1 MSEETTIKVSVAEAV
16 AAVPAAAWDRA
27 AGADAAAGGRA
38 ADPFLTHR
46 FLLALEESGSVAAG
60 TGWAPQHLVA
70 RQGGAVLGVM
80 PLYLKGHSQGE
91 YVFDH
96 GWAHAWE
103 RAGGEYYP
111 KLQSAVPFTPVTG
124 RRLLVP
130 PDGPLARE
138 TVETALLSAASELTR
153 RNGLSSFHATFC
165 TRGEWELGRD
175 LGLLQRTDQ
184 QFHWQD
190 RGYGDF
196 EGFLGAL
203 SSRKRKQLRK
213 ERARAVEAGIRIHWL
228 TGAALEPAH
237 WEAFWTFYQDTGL
250 RKWGRPY
257 LNRRFFEL
265 LHERMADDVLLIL
278 AEREGRWVAGALNVI
293 GRETLFGRY
302 WGSVEDHPFLHFE
315 VCYYQAIEFAL
326 AHGLGRVEAGAQG
339 GHKLARGYE
348 PVTTYSLH
356 YIPDPGFDRA
366 VRQFLEAERSA
377 VAEET
382 AALGDLTPFRK
393 SGCRLGGPAARAPRA
408 CVQPRA
414 RPGAAF
420 FTEEARSRGRGC

>member
-1 MSEETTIKVSVAEAV
+1 MSEQTTVEVAV
-16 AAVPAAAWDRA
+16 AYGASAVPAAEWDRA
-27 AGADAAAGGRA
+27 AAPEGARGGRP

-46 FLLALEESGSVAAG
+46 VLLALEESGSATAA

-70 RQGGAVLGVM
+70 RAGGTVVGVM
-80 PLYLKGHSQGE
+80 PLYVKGHSQGE

-103 RAGGEYYP
+103 RAGGNYYP

-124 RRLLVP
+124 RRLLVAP
-130 PDGPLARE
+130 GGPLPRE
-138 TVETALLSAASELTR
+138 TVQTALLSAATELTR
-153 RNGLSSFHATFC
+153 RNALSSFHATFC
-165 TRGEWELGRD
+165 TREEWALAGR

-213 ERARAVEAGIRIHWL
+213 ERARAIEDGIRIRWL
-228 TGAALEPAH
+228 TGRALEPAH
-237 WEAFWTFYQDTGL
+237 WDAFWTFYQDTGM

-265 LHERMADDVLLIL
+265 LHERMADDVLLIM
-278 AEREGRWVAGALNVI
+278 AERDGRWVAGALNLI
-293 GRETLFGRY
+293 GRDALYGRY
-302 WGSVEDHPFLHFE
+302 WGCVEDHPFLHFE

-326 AHGLGRVEAGAQG
+326 RHGLGRVEAGAQG

-356 YIPDPGFDRA
+356 YIPDPGFDAA
-366 VRQFLEAERSA
+366 VRRFLESERSA
-377 VAEET
+377 VAEEA
-382 AALGDLTPFRK
+382 AALAEMMPFRK
-393 SGCRLGGPAARAPRA
+393 SG
-408 CVQPRA
+408 
-414 RPGAAF
+414 
-420 FTEEARSRGRGC
+420 